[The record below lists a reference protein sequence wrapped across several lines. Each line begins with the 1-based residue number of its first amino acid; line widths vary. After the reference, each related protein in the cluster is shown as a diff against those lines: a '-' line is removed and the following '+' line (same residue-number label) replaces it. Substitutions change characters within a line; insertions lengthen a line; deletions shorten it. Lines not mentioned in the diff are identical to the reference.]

1 MFEVVI
7 ETANREARQVRCLN
21 ANCGV
26 GKSDNNLVVLQGWD
40 IADDHAAFRVRSDGV
55 FMEVFGGRA
64 PVTVNGRRIAHQN
77 AHGPLRKED
86 IVTIGAYRLRVLAD
100 MPAIDEQ
107 VAARRDLL
115 ARISAATLNNVPH
128 KEKAPN
134 SVPPETREPQARPA
148 EPETTLL
155 DWRVKVHASLVRQ
168 MDLRRV
174 DVRGMKDDEL
184 RVKTAALIE
193 EIIAREF
200 AELPAN
206 VNRHRLAKEVLDEAI
221 GLGPLEDLLA
231 DDSVTEVMVNRA
243 SQIFIERAGRI
254 EESPVVFSSDHAVMA
269 VIERIVAPLGRRIDE
284 SSPMVDAR
292 LKDGSRVNAVI
303 PPVAL
308 RGPSLS
314 IRKFSKRKL
323 VGQDLITFGSLNQVM
338 LEFLEVAVR
347 ERRNIVVTGGTG
359 SGKTTLLNVLSNF
372 IPDHERIVTIEDA
385 AELKLNQPNLVGLE
399 SRPPNLEGKGMIAI
413 RDLVRNALRMRPD
426 RIVVGECRGGEA
438 LDMLQAMNTGHE
450 GSMTTAHANSP
461 RDALSRLEVMV
472 LMSSVD
478 LPMVVVREQI
488 SSALDLIIHQ
498 RRFPCGSRKVTHI
511 SEITGIESG
520 TIQTQDIFTFKVR
533 DQGGPGG
540 KVRGQYA
547 ATGAVPEFYEELA
560 ERGVNV
566 DLSIFRIEEDAA

>member
-40 IADDHAAFRVRSDGV
+40 IADDHAAFQVRADGV

-64 PVTVNGRRIAHQN
+64 PVTVNGKRIAHQN
-77 AHGPLRKED
+77 AHGPLRNED
-86 IVTIGAYRLRVLAD
+86 IVAIGAYRLRVLAD
-100 MPAIDEQ
+100 TPDNVPRTEESANDDSSENHEPEVIASNSHAPAKP
-107 VAARRDLL
+107 AARD
-115 ARISAATLNNVPH
+115 
-128 KEKAPN
+128 
-134 SVPPETREPQARPA
+134 
-148 EPETTLL
+148 TTML

-184 RVKTAALIE
+184 RIKTSGLIE
-193 EIIAREF
+193 DIIAREG
-200 AELPAN
+200 AELPN
-206 VNRHRLAKEVLDEAI
+206 NINRRRLAKEVLDEAI

-243 SQIFIERAGRI
+243 DQIFIERGGRI
-254 EESPVVFSSDHAVMA
+254 QESPVVFSSDHAVMA

-323 VGQDLITFGSLNQVM
+323 MGQDLINFGSVNQVM

-399 SRPPNLEGKGMIAI
+399 SRPPNLEGKGMITI

-426 RIVVGECRGGEA
+426 RVVVGECRGGEA

-520 TIQTQDIFTFKVR
+520 TIQTQDIFTFKAR

-540 KVRGQYA
+540 KVRGA
-547 ATGAVPEFYEELA
+547 FSATGAVPEFYEELA

-566 DLSIFRIEEDAA
+566 NLSIFRTREDKA

>member
-1 MFEVVI
+1 MFEVLI
-7 ETANREARQVRCLN
+7 ETANRDVRQVRCLKDE
-21 ANCGV
+21 CGV
-26 GKSDNNLVVLQGWD
+26 GKSETNLVILQGWN
-40 IADDHAAFRVRSDGV
+40 IAGDHATFRVRPDGV
-55 FMEVFGGRA
+55 FIEVLGGRA
-64 PVTVNGRRIAHQN
+64 PVTVNGERVEARAV
-77 AHGPLRKED
+77 HGPLHKED
-86 IVTIGAYRLRVLAD
+86 IVAIGAYRLRVLSEGAD
-100 MPAIDEQ
+100 AVSED
-107 VAARRDLL
+107 
-115 ARISAATLNNVPH
+115 
-128 KEKAPN
+128 KAPKKQAAAN
-134 SVPPETREPQARPA
+134 NEPIGRPSPSESTQLA
-148 EPETTLL
+148 GPVKRDPDMLE
-155 DWRVKVHASLVRQ
+155 WRLRVHAALVRQ

-174 DVRGMKDDEL
+174 DVRGMNDAEL
-184 RVKTAALIE
+184 RSKTSELIDD
-193 EIIAREF
+193 IIEREF
-200 AELPAN
+200 VDIPRSIN
-206 VNRHRLAKEVLDEAI
+206 KRRLAKEVLDEAI
-221 GLGPLEDLLA
+221 GLGPLEDLMD

-243 SQIFIERAGRI
+243 DQIFIERSGQI
-254 EESPVVFSSDHAVMA
+254 VESPVVFSSDAAVLA

-308 RGPSLS
+308 RGPSIS
-314 IRKFSKRKL
+314 IRKFSKKKL
-323 VGQDLITFGSLNQVM
+323 GGEDLLTFGSLNEDM
-338 LEFLEVAVR
+338 LKFLIVAVR

-359 SGKTTLLNVLSNF
+359 SGKTTLLNILSNF

-385 AELKLNQPNLVGLE
+385 AELKLNQPNLVGME
-399 SRPPNLEGKGMIAI
+399 SRPANLEGKGLIVI

-488 SSALDLIIHQ
+488 SSAIDLIIHQ
-498 RRFPCGSRKVTHI
+498 RRYPCGSRKITHI

-520 TIQTQDIFTFKVR
+520 TIQTQDIFTFTAR

-540 KVRGQYA
+540 RVRGVFKP
-547 ATGAVPEFYEELA
+547 TGAVPEFYEELA
-560 ERGVNV
+560 NRGVNL
-566 DLSIFRIEEDAA
+566 DLNIFKPRED